1 MYRVVYKGV
10 FKKKAAAEK
19 PEDFG
24 QFCGVSEEFE
34 IKGAVLAPVPAS
46 VVKEENQI
54 RLLFENEVSGDL
66 VVIRL
71 KEGGGAFIDRA
82 EIDFGDGKRYPL
94 SGLADDGRT
103 VSLPTPDRKTDGII
117 LRIFESSPNAAD
129 AVEVFEFYN
138 TEIEN
143 RVKKFEPFCT

>member
-1 MYRVVYKGV
+1 M
-10 FKKKAAAEK
+10 
-19 PEDFG
+19 
-24 QFCGVSEEFE
+24 
-34 IKGAVLAPVPAS
+34 
-46 VVKEENQI
+46 
-54 RLLFENEVSGDL
+54 